1 MLRDSQGVDPPPLM
15 CLPLGYAL
23 KGYFIKIK
31 IRLADRPYAFRI
43 AEAGGFKPTT
53 NKHRL

>member
-1 MLRDSQGVDPPPLM
+1 M